1 MMNKIKHNLRFALFI
16 LLFFQGTILF
26 SQNTIKGIVCDTD
39 GLVIPCAHVLLC
51 LNDSII
57 AQSISTEHGF
67 LLENIPENS
76 YILNVSHVG
85 YQIKKISLDVK
96 SNIDL
101 DSIQLSLLTL
111 ELDEVVIRTI
121 HNVTTYKNNQLHI
134 NVKQTYLSKL
144 PDVQSLLNN
153 IPGVFQTDNKLMYFG
168 KGQVLLLIN
177 GREIKSTDEIN
188 SLQPS
193 QIKEIIVDHMPGAKY
208 DSRYSSVLD
217 IKTTSEKPALTIYNT
232 TTWARHYSG
241 KIGFNSQ
248 NKINGTLID
257 FGYSFRRRK
266 NTLYS
271 KQIEESYQTGN
282 EFERFFMDT
291 TSSNRQSHDWNIGT
305 QTKFKTSTLALKY
318 SGYYSLNKPVYS
330 SFMQYT
336 SNSCQENFNIQ
347 RDGKYKEQQHLVTLD
362 YSAEFDSNNNLRIT
376 ADYLYQNSKDNS
388 HALENSIESEKQ
400 TYWDFQGKYNIYS
413 LLTEYEHSFSKS
425 IKLITGMRY
434 SHVYNMNDSKEND
447 ISSQYKFHENRC
459 AFYAEGSFRW
469 QKITMLLGLRSEW
482 FSKECSYTVQ
492 GKKDYKDLFFLPSL
506 SISYQPSEDLHFSL
520 SGTNKVSLPS
530 FGELTP
536 IVTYLNQYSYI
547 IGNPLLKPTTKY
559 DFGFDITWKNK
570 FNVKFEYNLLRND
583 RISCSIPDETN
594 NQVLKYT
601 YVNLKKSGQFS
612 GMLTYSDYL
621 FNRHTINFS
630 TGILIPNAKIP
641 YRDGTLYRSTPSYY
655 AQIFTN
661 WKLSKIIDFAVSY
674 IFQSKSYDKADTYSA
689 THNLGCN
696 LSIVPIK
703 NRLFINLQVNDILK
717 KTTGNWETNYGYIR
731 TQQFNNAD
739 SRNITLSLRYVFN
752 SFKSIKHGSSNSEEI
767 DRL

>member
-1 MMNKIKHNLRFALFI
+1 MN
-16 LLFFQGTILF
+16 
-26 SQNTIKGIVCDTD
+26 
-39 GLVIPCAHVLLC
+39 GLVR
-51 LNDSII
+51 N
-57 AQSISTEHGF
+57 
-67 LLENIPENS
+67 
-76 YILNVSHVG
+76 
-85 YQIKKISLDVK
+85 
-96 SNIDL
+96 
-101 DSIQLSLLTL
+101 
-111 ELDEVVIRTI
+111 VVIQ
-121 HNVTTYKNNQLHI
+121 YK
-134 NVKQTYLSKL
+134 VKRIIKIYSFCRHYQ
-144 PDVQSLLNN
+144 
-153 IPGVFQTDNKLMYFG
+153 F
-168 KGQVLLLIN
+168 LIN
-177 GREIKSTDEIN
+177 
-188 SLQPS
+188 
-193 QIKEIIVDHMPGAKY
+193 H
-208 DSRYSSVLD
+208 
-217 IKTTSEKPALTIYNT
+217 
-232 TTWARHYSG
+232 
-241 KIGFNSQ
+241 
-248 NKINGTLID
+248 
-257 FGYSFRRRK
+257 
-266 NTLYS
+266 
-271 KQIEESYQTGN
+271 
-282 EFERFFMDT
+282 
-291 TSSNRQSHDWNIGT
+291 
-305 QTKFKTSTLALKY
+305 
-318 SGYYSLNKPVYS
+318 
-330 SFMQYT
+330 
-336 SNSCQENFNIQ
+336 
-347 RDGKYKEQQHLVTLD
+347 
-362 YSAEFDSNNNLRIT
+362 
-376 ADYLYQNSKDNS
+376 
-388 HALENSIESEKQ
+388 
-400 TYWDFQGKYNIYS
+400 
-413 LLTEYEHSFSKS
+413 
-425 IKLITGMRY
+425 
-434 SHVYNMNDSKEND
+434 
-447 ISSQYKFHENRC
+447 
-459 AFYAEGSFRW
+459 
-469 QKITMLLGLRSEW
+469 QKI
-482 FSKECSYTVQ
+482 YT
-492 GKKDYKDLFFLPSL
+492 FPFR
-506 SISYQPSEDLHFSL
+506 
-520 SGTNKVSLPS
+520 GTNKVSLPS

-601 YVNLKKSGQFS
+601 YVNLKKSGQFL